1 MDYLHLT
8 KLQVR
13 PVTRNSVSFLVAV
26 FVVVVAVAVA
36 AAAAAVAAVGVGVGV
51 AVAVVAGYLLLHQ
64 D

>member
-26 FVVVVAVAVA
+26 FVVVVAVA
-36 AAAAAVAAVGVGVGV
+36 AVVGVGVVVGV
-51 AVAVVAGYLLLHQ
+51 VVAGYLLLHQ